1 MVIKFGNYT
10 VDSSSQKN
18 IRIIEDDKAGYFCFD
33 IKPEVLDRLII
44 SLLAI
49 SKFHSKNTITLN

>member
-10 VDSSSQKN
+10 VDSSSSKY
-18 IRIIEDDKAGYFCFD
+18 IRIIEEDKAGLFTFD
-33 IKPEVLDRLII
+33 IKPEVLDKLII

-49 SKFHSKNTITLN
+49 SKLSSNTTINLN